1 MAISANAR
9 RHKISNANNGVVV
22 MGVRNGRN
30 YIVSVSITPEMH
42 QFINTKKKGSR
53 SAFLRRA
60 IYNAEKYDHLNRI
73 ADDQYDEMVN
83 QRNDLLT
90 IFCYQQA
97 RLNSIFNSGQDIPDF
112 LNWIM
117 TEGSYYPNLDKQ
129 SWRDAKDA
137 IEGLTRHIEGLSNV
151 LPVFGDTGDGQIE

>member
-1 MAISANAR
+1 
-9 RHKISNANNGVVV
+9 

-60 IYNAEKYDHLNRI
+60 IYNAEKYDHMNKI
-73 ADDQYDEMVN
+73 GDDQYDEMVN

-90 IFCYQQA
+90 LFCYQQA
-97 RLNSIFNSGQDIPDF
+97 RINSILNSGEDKPDF

-129 SWRDAKDA
+129 SWRDARDA
-137 IEGLTRHIEGLSNV
+137 IEGLTHLIEGLSNV
-151 LPVFGDTGDGQIE
+151 LPVLGDMGDGQVE

>member
-117 TEGSYYPNLDKQ
+117 T
-129 SWRDAKDA
+129 
-137 IEGLTRHIEGLSNV
+137 
-151 LPVFGDTGDGQIE
+151 